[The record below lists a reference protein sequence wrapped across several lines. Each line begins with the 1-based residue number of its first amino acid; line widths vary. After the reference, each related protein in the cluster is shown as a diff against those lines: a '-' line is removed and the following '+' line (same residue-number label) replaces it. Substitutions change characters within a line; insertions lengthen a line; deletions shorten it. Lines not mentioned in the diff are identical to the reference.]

1 MSDALATVQI
11 AGSGSPNYLT
21 PPKAAAPIWASPST
35 LLSSML
41 TSFVNVTTAPRR
53 DTVFLTR
60 AHQRVMD
67 RALRRSVRI
76 IA

>member
-21 PPKAAAPIWASPST
+21 PPKAAAPIWASPSA

-41 TSFVNVTTAPRR
+41 TSFVNVTIASGAVR
-53 DTVFLTR
+53 DVVGID
-60 AHQRVMD
+60 HGVV
-67 RALRRSVRI
+67 SG
-76 IA
+76 